1 MLVKSRQLGAVS
13 SQTQIFALNKTRE
26 VTAQSVLSL
35 VDGAAQSAQAIQAS
49 NPAHLGQKIDVKA

>member
-1 MLVKSRQLGAVS
+1 M
-13 SQTQIFALNKTRE
+13 NKTRE